1 MGENSFKARTGQLG
15 PGWVESSLLTQPQ
28 RRCEKEAAED
38 RRTADNG
45 RDIVIS
51 NAGMAGGKNFDSSA
65 LSILYGIADLAA
77 HVLVF

>member
-15 PGWVESSLLTQPQ
+15 PVGGIFSLTQPQ
-28 RRCEKEAAED
+28 RRCEKAATED

-51 NAGMAGGKNFDSSA
+51 NAGMAGGKNFGSSA
-65 LSILYGIADLAA
+65 LSLLYGIADLAA
-77 HVLVF
+77 HVLV